1 MDRVVNERPGA
12 EARTDRLLS
21 RRCGRATRRRR
32 GARTHGRG
40 NAKSFRPNLARTRKH
55 SSPSLPQC
63 GSEIVSRVGRVACY
77 VDTNVGRRVSMALR
91 HAVAAT
97 LKSKSISTRTYA
109 PAPRKS
115 SGGGTSTRAG
125 RALAAPGNF
134 AQVRGSVPEIL
145 RSGPCAGPRAGR
157 AAARRGATRRA
168 RDSRRKNRDQFPR
181 RARTYAAP
189 TRCGRSATG

>member
-40 NAKSFRPNLARTRKH
+40 NAKSFNQPLNNWNLSNDVTDMEDMFYGA
-55 SSPSLPQC
+55 SSFNQPLNSWN
-63 GSEIVSRVGRVACY
+63 VSKVR
-77 VDTNVGRRVSMALR
+77 D
-91 HAVAAT
+91 
-97 LKSKSISTRTYA
+97 
-109 PAPRKS
+109 P
-115 SGGGTSTRAG
+115 RAG
-125 RALAAPGNF
+125 WDRPF
-134 AQVRGSVPEIL
+134 PSGSVPVIL

-157 AAARRGATRRA
+157 AAARRGATRQA
-168 RDSRRKNRDQFPR
+168 RDSRRKNRDQFPG